1 MAPFEVSV
9 STISKLESP
18 DLGQEFS
25 AFGVIVSW
33 ARQAGLLKQLAQQF
47 KLKRNKG
54 YQGIDLILVLLAY
67 FSGQMRR
74 GGLNGFASGTR
85 QLGPKLAAA
94 GGRLRWPT
102 QASLSRALKAVE
114 LEQAKEFGAEMLQ
127 NTVDFR
133 PILHHTSVMEFDRL
147 NQPWHV
153 FDFDPTSTVI
163 RQRALP
169 EGDDLPDP
177 VRLSEQLAKP
187 GYPGRKRGEIQISR
201 PTLSHRG
208 SRLWLGVG
216 LEAGNGDWEKAIE
229 QAFMDVKRVADTHA
243 LNSERC
249 ILCIDGESG
258 GWIQMRAG
266 LKSPVHFITR
276 LADYQLLKVPG
287 RLDALHEHDWRRVE
301 DSASGPARFAQ
312 EWGSTSE
319 DGAKVRLVISRF
331 KCSGKKAGAGLVV
344 DDWQYEVFATQL
356 GQDAFEAGD
365 IVTLYYA
372 RCGQENYFALED
384 RALNLDHLFSKAPGG
399 QLLVYIMG
407 LWTWNIEILLG
418 WLAQPEMPERT
429 DSPPKREQ
437 PEDAPVKQGAADVL
451 AVPESG
457 RNLGSNDENH
467 PKPTSA
473 YHTWWTQQLY
483 GRDGFRWD
491 VQAGQPMCPAAQPL
505 RFHDVRPRP
514 NGYSEVRFRADSSA
528 CKACALRA
536 QCTSST
542 RPDFRKE
549 LSFRVL
555 TDALNTNDLDAGAR
569 PNTEAPLLEP
579 HSRWQPPDQT
589 PQTLGLY
596 QPRPALLKPQELRH
610 SFREMCL
617 ETHVEVRVK
626 YAPRPAPQS
635 RFMVLDRA
643 DRQRRRKPWAHRI
656 AWNALLPDDEVT
668 ITILTLSNLARLL
681 TPGPVPINIGL
692 KR

>member
-243 LNSERC
+243 LNSEHC

-276 LADYQLLKVPG
+276 LADYQPLKVPG

-319 DGAKVRLVISRF
+319 DGAKVRLVIS
-331 KCSGKKAGAGLVV
+331 
-344 DDWQYEVFATQL
+344 
-356 GQDAFEAGD
+356 
-365 IVTLYYA
+365 
-372 RCGQENYFALED
+372 
-384 RALNLDHLFSKAPGG
+384 
-399 QLLVYIMG
+399 
-407 LWTWNIEILLG
+407 
-418 WLAQPEMPERT
+418 
-429 DSPPKREQ
+429 
-437 PEDAPVKQGAADVL
+437 
-451 AVPESG
+451 
-457 RNLGSNDENH
+457 
-467 PKPTSA
+467 
-473 YHTWWTQQLY
+473 
-483 GRDGFRWD
+483 
-491 VQAGQPMCPAAQPL
+491 
-505 RFHDVRPRP
+505 
-514 NGYSEVRFRADSSA
+514 FRADSSA